1 MVYFGGE
8 KMISRWILGI
18 TGLCL
23 AAIAVADKAAL
34 LPEGF
39 VLNGTEGIAQKNDAG
54 SWSFVADNDLIYM
67 KTTLPAKSPLPIL
80 SSGGLEQ
87 IRAFAKE
94 RTWTPVKI
102 WGILTLY
109 KKQNFLFPIQVLALS
124 EAAGKPVTTP
134 PAKPAKPAEPNA
146 ATPESS
152 EVIPSEIMK
161 ILRSQSKI
169 DLGKLAETADVASS
183 DFSLIGKTGYV
194 ELGEDKLFAPD
205 GFGRKIDKN
214 RFSLLPCL
222 TLEDTEENLAKA
234 LGRQRYNISGIVT
247 ACDGKKYLL
256 LYRAVRTY
264 SNSNF
269 TP

>member
-1 MVYFGGE
+1 VVYSGGE
-8 KMISRWILGI
+8 KMISRWILGTI
-18 TGLCL
+18 GLCL
-23 AAIAVADKAAL
+23 AATVVADKVL

-39 VLNGTEGIAQKNDAG
+39 VLNGTEGIAQKDDAG
-54 SWSFVADNDLIYM
+54 SWSFVANNDLIYM
-67 KTTLPAKSPLPIL
+67 KTTLPAGSPLPIL

-94 RTWTPVKI
+94 QTQTPVKI

-124 EAAGKPVTTP
+124 QTAGKLVQTIPSA
-134 PAKPAKPAEPNA
+134 PAKPTEPNA
-146 ATPESS
+146 AKPESS
-152 EVIPSEIMK
+152 DVIPPEIMK

-194 ELGEDKLFAPD
+194 ELGEDRCFVSD

-222 TLEDTEENLAKA
+222 MLEDTEKSLAKS

>member
-1 MVYFGGE
+1 
-8 KMISRWILGI
+8 MISRWILGTI
-18 TGLCL
+18 GLCL
-23 AAIAVADKAAL
+23 AATVVADTII

-39 VLNGTEGIAQKNDAG
+39 VLNGTEGVAQKNDAG
-54 SWSFVADNDLIYM
+54 AWSFVANNDLIYM
-67 KTTLPAKSPLPIL
+67 NTTLPAKSPLPIL

-94 RTWTPVKI
+94 QTWTPVKI

-124 EAAGKPVTTP
+124 QTTGKPAQIVSP
-134 PAKPAKPAEPNA
+134 KSAKPAEPNA
-146 ATPESS
+146 TKPESS
-152 EVIPSEIMK
+152 EVIPPEIMK

-194 ELGEDKLFAPD
+194 ELGADKRFMPD

-222 TLEDTEENLAKA
+222 TLEDTEENLAES

-247 ACDGKKYLL
+247 VCDGKKYLL